1 MSKIVLNLWANIMQ
15 DVVQKS
21 LEKLQQN
28 QEKVRNSL
36 QLQRDH
42 LKDMQVKR
50 ARTERSLLKRIE
62 FTKFKLYI

>member
-1 MSKIVLNLWANIMQ
+1 MLICRFNIMQ

-42 LKDMQVKR
+42 LKDMQVNQSCR
-50 ARTERSLLKRIE
+50 IERSLLKCIE
-62 FTKFKLYI
+62 FTKFKFYI